1 MDGSGGNSPSARA
14 EQLLRLLSVAANAV
28 RLYPPS
34 SPMREEAIERFT
46 ETSRALT
53 VSGPMQLRVD
63 RERFLLGD
71 VSVGAGQTQIAA
83 LAEAL
88 HALQVGQLII
98 APGLTAAESAAF
110 LDVLGAEAKA
120 VRAGGGARA
129 ALLDA
134 GVSNIALI
142 EVTLRA
148 STEAGLMGLD
158 LTAAP
163 LDEIGQEV
171 TEAAAKWAAE
181 AAVGEGDDVLGRAI
195 DAYEAAARDLAAR
208 RVADA
213 LLRLDEE
220 TRVQILSSALV
231 LDTGGKPM
239 QGLLDAIAKMPT
251 ASLARLL
258 KLAAT
263 ASGREPDA
271 LMGAIELPP
280 EIQRELAALLRPA
293 AQSESDRGVPA
304 APDVPGI
311 VADVAESDE
320 GDQLHIEA
328 LMRAATPAQA
338 ASRALATT
346 LEVARLNPGTDVVQ
360 AISEAVKV
368 ALSTGATADLGNAF
382 STLGELAFDPALAPA
397 VSTTR
402 TAIAEYVLDA
412 YVTGSEETRS
422 RLARSAS
429 RLSEAVGPAAAR
441 LLRTGEPAQ
450 AAAIVRLLVSLKD
463 KRLTPVVS
471 QALDHIDSGVRTAA
485 ISALADVPGPESV
498 AMLQKA
504 LAHWDP
510 ETRRVAAREIGRAR
524 VVDAAP
530 ALLRILEEVNLFERN
545 YELKK
550 EVLKSLESL
559 KTPDSIPLLKRL
571 ARRRF
576 VMGKKNRELRY
587 LAQKTLAL
595 VDVDRG
601 EMPT

>member
-28 RLYPPS
+28 RLYPVS
-34 SPMREEAIERFT
+34 SPIRDEAIERFT
-46 ETSRALT
+46 ETSHTLT
-53 VSGPMQLRVD
+53 SSGPMQLRVD

-71 VSVGAGQTQIAA
+71 LSVGAGQTQIAA

-98 APGLTAAESAAF
+98 APGVTPAESAAF
-110 LDVLGAEAKA
+110 LEVLGADAKA
-120 VRAGGGARA
+120 VRASGGARA

-134 GVSNIALI
+134 GVSNIALV
-142 EVTLRA
+142 EVSLRA
-148 STEAGLMGLD
+148 STEEGLLGLD

-163 LDEIGQEV
+163 LEEIGQEV
-171 TEAAAKWAAE
+171 AAAAAAWAAE
-181 AAVGEGDDVLGRAI
+181 AAAGEADDVLARAI
-195 DAYEAAARDLAAR
+195 GAYEAAARDLAAR

-220 TRVQILSSALV
+220 TRVQILTSALV
-231 LDTGGKPM
+231 LDAGGKPM

-258 KLAAT
+258 KLAA
-263 ASGREPDA
+263 ASSGREPDS

-293 AQSESDRGVPA
+293 PQSESDRGVPA

-311 VADVAESDE
+311 VAEVAESDDS
-320 GDQLHIEA
+320 DQLHIEA
-328 LMRAATPAQA
+328 LMRASTPAEA

-346 LEVARLNPGTDVVQ
+346 LEVARHNPGAEAVQ

-382 STLGELAFDPALAPA
+382 SMLGELAFDPALAAA
-397 VSTTR
+397 VGTTR
-402 TAIAEYVLDA
+402 SAIAEYVLDA
-412 YVTGSEETRS
+412 YVAGSEEARS

-441 LLRTGEPAQ
+441 MLRTGEPAQ
-450 AAAIVRLLVSLKD
+450 AAAVVRLLVSLKD
-463 KRLTPVVS
+463 KRLTPVIS
-471 QALDHIDSGVRTAA
+471 QALDHIDSGVRASA

-498 AMLQKA
+498 TMLQKA

-510 ETRRVAAREIGRAR
+510 ETRRVAAREIGRAG
-524 VVDAAP
+524 VIGAAP

-550 EVLKSLESL
+550 EVLKSLDSL
-559 KTPDSIPLLKRL
+559 KTPEAIPLLRRL
-571 ARRRF
+571 AQRRF
-576 VMGKKNRELRY
+576 VVGKKNRELRY